1 MVKADQNSLRVDFRS
16 QEEII
21 KKRNKITLILKTLK
35 FAANNKIKN

>member
-21 KKRNKITLILKTLK
+21 KKRRRTQTRE
-35 FAANNKIKN
+35 IK